1 MALYSHIID
10 FTCSPKANIV
20 ITVGDASRGVQRQ
33 AQRSIQTGGG
43 LAELITNLSL
53 STCFHLLFLCLAKP
67 GVNFGQQWLS
77 FCYFLIS
84 HFKNSAQYI
93 FQATYSVEKSNNV
106 E

>member
-53 STCFHLLFLCLAKP
+53 PVFIY
-67 GVNFGQQWLS
+67 S
-77 FCYFLIS
+77 FF
-84 HFKNSAQYI
+84 
-93 FQATYSVEKSNNV
+93 V
-106 E
+106 